1 MYNLSGMGAFKV
13 GGRWNPPG
21 LACIYTSAHISLS
34 ILEKLVHAQQIA
46 DMKDVALMTF
56 EISQPQKLYTIDPLK
71 LKTNWQNDIRY
82 TQWIGSQILGYDDYI
97 GFIVPSVVVPKEQN
111 IILQAN
117 LKHEQGVIQTEA
129 SLFGFDQRL
138 KSFFT
143 N

>member
-1 MYNLSGMGAFKV
+1 
-13 GGRWNPPG
+13 
-21 LACIYTSAHISLS
+21 
-34 ILEKLVHAQQIA
+34 
-46 DMKDVALMTF
+46 MTF
-56 EISQPQKLYTIDPLK
+56 EISQLQKLYTIDPLK

-97 GFIVPSVVVPKEQN
+97 GFIVPSVVVPQEQN

-117 LKHEQGVIQTEA
+117 LKDEQGVIQTEA

-138 KSFFT
+138 KRFFS